1 MRENY
6 CIQDSLC
13 EEQSKYK
20 RVVRLEEASNE
31 VPQPLTVEG
40 SAGES
45 FNYARADH
53 EHPAIAPTPPTG
65 DSSTKIATTEFVSN
79 VLDELDYASVPN
91 DNQVIYKVSQ
101 TDGLVSS
108 NQKNISEVKLAG
120 YTVGADNSGKVAASD
135 TLGTALGK
143 LQGQIN
149 GMDLA
154 AVSGT
159 GDIITSVSQTDG
171 KVSATKTA
179 IKDIKLTGYQK
190 DGSIVIPIA
199 ATDSINN
206 AFSKIENTF
215 DGLEKTASAE
225 DGKVV
230 VTVTQSDGQ
239 VAEVKEVLKRIK
251 IGGPTS
257 GDGYQKTSETGAIGA
272 TDTLNT
278 ALSKLENNLENAIN
292 GLDDS
297 DSAESGKFVT
307 DVVQTNGK
315 VTASNKSFISKTITA
330 DSNVETPTADLV
342 AVVQNSAINFTTDP
356 NQTVALTSVNV
367 PTKKY
372 VDDQITEAKSSV
384 YRYKGSKENY
394 SNLPT
399 TGNTVGDVWNVVNES
414 TVSGITYPA
423 GTNWA
428 WNGSS
433 WDPLGGQVQVTNNNP
448 TLGTTSQVIGTING
462 HELKASIPAY
472 PTASSLGAVTTV
484 NASGTAPLTLEATKS
499 GTTVSI
505 TGSIAAATQSAAG
518 TLSAADK
525 KKLDELEAGA
535 QVNQDAFSNVKVG
548 STTISADTK
557 TDTLE
562 LVAGSNITLT
572 PDAANDKITIAATDT
587 TYTSKTAANGGTDV
601 SLVTTGEKYIW
612 NNKGGGSV
620 TSVQVQATSPVV
632 SSQSTA
638 QSGTL
643 NTTISLANGYGDTK
657 NPYASK
663 TKNYV
668 LAAPSNANGEPTFR
682 ALVTSDIPN
691 LSWNKITSD
700 KPTTLSGYGITDAS
714 INNGTINIGG
724 NSITPLTSQLWKES
738 TTVGYISPSTSRNS
752 LNGIDTI
759 EATTIYQTSDRNM
772 KQNIGNISQD
782 DLNRVSN
789 IELKKFE
796 IKNNPGIIKYGVIA
810 QEVQDAGLQNLVES
824 NDRILRV
831 DYISLLCLKIAAL
844 EEEIK
849 RLKSN

>member
-1 MRENY
+1 MKENY

-40 SAGES
+40 SAGEN

-53 EHPAIAPTPPTG
+53 EHPAIAPTPPTE
-65 DSSTKIATTEFVSN
+65 DCSTKVATTEFVSN

-108 NQKNISEVKLAG
+108 DQKNISAVKLAG
-120 YTVGADNSGKVAASD
+120 YTVGADNSGKVATSD

-159 GDIITSVSQTDG
+159 GNIITSVSQTDG

-179 IKDIKLTGYQK
+179 IKDIKLTEYQK
-190 DGSIVIPIA
+190 G
-199 ATDSINN
+199 NN
-206 AFSKIENTF
+206 S
-215 DGLEKTASAE
+215 
-225 DGKVV
+225 
-230 VTVTQSDGQ
+230 
-239 VAEVKEVLKRIK
+239 
-251 IGGPTS
+251 
-257 GDGYQKTSETGAIGA
+257 GAISPN
-272 TDTLNT
+272 DTLNE
-278 ALSKLENNLENAIN
+278 ALSKLENADEGILDEIENNELVTSAALNDLNSRIITIN
-292 GLDDS
+292 NTIDALDDK

-307 DVVQTNGK
+307 DVVQVNGK
-315 VTASNKSFISKTITA
+315 VIESNKSFITKTISA
-330 DSNVETPTADLV
+330 DSSVETPNADLV
-342 AVVQNSAINFTTDP
+342 DVVKNSTISFTTNP
-356 NQTVALTSVNV
+356 NQTVAFASVKV
-367 PTKKY
+367 PTQKY

-394 SNLPT
+394 SNLPS
-399 TGNTVGDVWNVVNES
+399 TGNTVGDVWNVINEATVNG
-414 TVSGITYPA
+414 TTYPA

-433 WDPLGGQVQVTNNNP
+433 WDPLGGQVQVVNNNP

-462 HELKASIPAY
+462 HELKANIPAY
-472 PTASSLGAVTTV
+472 PTASSLGTVTTV
-484 NASGTAPLTLEATKS
+484 NATGKAPLTLEASKN

-505 TGSIAAATQSAAG
+505 TGSIVAATQQSAG

-525 KKLDELEAGA
+525 KKLDEIEAGA

-548 STTISADTK
+548 NTTIKARTE

-572 PDAANDKITIAATDT
+572 PDATNDKVTISATDT
-587 TYTSKTAANGGTDV
+587 KNTAGTTNEANTKLFIVGAKSQGANPQTYSNSNCYIGNDNYLYSNG
-601 SLVTTGEKYIW
+601 
-612 NNKGGGSV
+612 NKV
-620 TSVQVQATSPVV
+620 EMLWKATSGDNTTMEPATTTRKNVTGV
-632 SSQSTA
+632 
-638 QSGTL
+638 GTL
-643 NTTISLANGYGDTK
+643 T
-657 NPYASK
+657 
-663 TKNYV
+663 
-668 LAAPSNANGEPTFR
+668 
-682 ALVTSDIPN
+682 
-691 LSWNKITSD
+691 
-700 KPTTLSGYGITDAS
+700 
-714 INNGTINIGG
+714 
-724 NSITPLTSQLWKES
+724 
-738 TTVGYISPSTSRNS
+738 
-752 LNGIDTI
+752 
-759 EATTIYQTSDRNM
+759 ATTIYQTSDRNM
-772 KQNIGNISQD
+772 KQNINSISSN
-782 DLNRVSN
+782 DLNKVSN
-789 IELKKFE
+789 VELKKFE

-810 QEVQDAGLQNLVES
+810 QEVQNAGLQNLVES

-849 RLKSN
+849 QLKKCIK